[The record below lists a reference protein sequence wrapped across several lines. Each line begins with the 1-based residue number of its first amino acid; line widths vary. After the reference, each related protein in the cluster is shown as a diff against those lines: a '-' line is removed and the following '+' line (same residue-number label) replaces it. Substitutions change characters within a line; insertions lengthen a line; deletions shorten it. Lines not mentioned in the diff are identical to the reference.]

1 MKLPK
6 YTDVLKMSKE
16 TVSETLAPVRAARAK
31 KQAELEMAK
40 LDEDIATNEAKLYE
54 ECCREEVNFTNI
66 IRMQDELGLS
76 NRKKT
81 QYQKIL
87 DEMFAD

>member
-1 MKLPK
+1 MKVPK

-16 TVSETLAPVRAARAK
+16 TVSKPLAPVRAARAQ

-54 ECCREEVNFTNI
+54 ECCKEEINFVNI
-66 IRMQDELGLS
+66 IRMQDELGLA
-76 NRKKT
+76 NRKKE
-81 QYQKIL
+81 QYKKIL
-87 DEMFAD
+87 DEMF